1 MIELKLL
8 AIESVVSWDGIRGI
22 LDLLRV
28 PILDNP
34 DFT

>member
-8 AIESVVSWDGIRGI
+8 AIESRTRGT